1 MSRYHLRQENQEM
14 EPTENTARQQF
25 VADYT
30 LVTDNDQ
37 EAYSEAIDIARE
49 ARGSVVQASEN
60 YREQFEDYISQVVE
74 REREQGNT
82 LGADLI
88 SQMLI
93 GYGSA
98 PFDDIAR
105 HYIDTDLETRLYD
118 RFTSLLKTEA
128 TK

>member
-1 MSRYHLRQENQEM
+1 M

-30 LVTDNDQ
+30 LITDNDQ
-37 EAYSEAIDIARE
+37 EAQREALDIARQ
-49 ARGSVVQASEN
+49 ARGSVVQASEKFK
-60 YREQFEDYISQVVE
+60 EQFEDYISQVVE

-82 LGADLI
+82 YGADLI
-88 SQMLI
+88 SQMLH
-93 GYGSA
+93 GWGSA

-118 RFTSLLKTEA
+118 RFTSRLKTEA

>member
-1 MSRYHLRQENQEM
+1 M
-14 EPTENTARQQF
+14 EPTENTIRQQF
-25 VADYT
+25 AQDYT

-37 EAYSEAIDIARE
+37 KAYKKALDIARK
-49 ARGSVVQASEN
+49 AKGSVPTASDK
-60 YREQFEDYISQVVE
+60 YREEFETYISEVVE
-74 REREQGNT
+74 RERGRGNT
-82 LGADLI
+82 TGADLI

-118 RFTSLLKTEA
+118 RFTSRLKTEA

>member
-1 MSRYHLRQENQEM
+1 M